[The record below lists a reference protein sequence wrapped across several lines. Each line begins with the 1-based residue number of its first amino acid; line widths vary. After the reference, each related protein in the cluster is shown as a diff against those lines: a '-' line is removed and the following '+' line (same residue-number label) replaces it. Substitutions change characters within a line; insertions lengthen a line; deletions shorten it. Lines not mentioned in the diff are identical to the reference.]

1 MEGFRMKGRI
11 DGKRVFEKWRYQ
23 RGDIYYVN
31 LNPFRGSEQG
41 GIRPCLVIQ
50 NNLGNRFAPTL
61 IVVTITSR
69 HDKKGSSTH
78 YLLKGQR
85 GLPSDSLV
93 ECEQIH
99 TIDKSRII
107 RYLGRVSKEDM
118 KQIESILC
126 YSIGVHIAGAT
137 AI

>member
-1 MEGFRMKGRI
+1 MKGMI
-11 DGKRVFEKWRYQ
+11 FGKRISDKWRYR

-41 GIRPCLVIQ
+41 GTRPCLVIQ
-50 NNLGNRFAPTL
+50 NNLGNLYAPTL

-69 HDKKGSSTH
+69 HNKKGDATH

-85 GLPSDSLV
+85 GLPQDSLV

-118 KQIESILC
+118 QQIESVLC
-126 YSIGVHIAGAT
+126 HSIGVYIPGPAAV
-137 AI
+137 